1 VLEEKIEVRSLG
13 GYDILV
19 DGVQSNIYDSRE
31 FQTVIECVR
40 AAGIEFF
47 YQPVYVVK
55 TLVGKGV
62 AHYYAHYHT
71 VHGFTAELSVIVRAE
86 GDDPTLVITASTP
99 TGEITRTVVVRR

>member
-1 VLEEKIEVRSLG
+1 MFEEEIKVK

-19 DGVQSNIYDSRE
+19 DGAQSSNYDSRE
-31 FQTVIECVR
+31 FQAIIECVR
-40 AAGIEFF
+40 AAGIELF

-55 TLVGKGV
+55 TLIDKGV

-71 VHGFTAELSVIVRAE
+71 VGVGLSVIVKAD
-86 GDDPTLVITASTP
+86 GKNPTLTITVSTP